1 MSLGW
6 RPRLAVVLR
15 GHICTVNWWGF
26 SGVFF
31 ACVAGVW
38 TCRLFV
44 AVVAVGCCPASA
56 TEWPSTFCSCHG
68 IAPARRESSNL
79 GCECVGCYSF
89 ACCNFLDKIISVGF
103 RFSVL
108 FSFGDLL
115 GLVFLSVWI
124 MEFCGDLWC
133 RRPRFMIC
141 SNLSLVSRSS
151 GFWNWDVCGEGI
163 WLMGVCM
170 CFRECVCFR
179 EMVIR
184 GLSSLL
190 WLRFPFQRER
200 TKRKTDVGFYFLED
214 R

>member
-1 MSLGW
+1 MVTSVPSIG
-6 RPRLAVVLR
+6 
-15 GHICTVNWWGF
+15 
-26 SGVFF
+26 GVFRAF
-31 ACVAGVW
+31 FYL
-38 TCRLFV
+38 CRWGLNLSFV
-44 AVVAVGCCPASA
+44 RCRCCRWLLSRECDRV
-56 TEWPSTFCSCHG
+56 TEHILLLSRNRSCEK
-68 IAPARRESSNL
+68 RESSNL
-79 GCECVGCYSF
+79 GCEWVGCYSF